1 MPNASTRLHK
11 LSLLAVL
18 ALTACEDKT
27 HPSPAP
33 SASATPEAPNTSAT
47 AAAAPSG
54 APTASSAAPLP
65 NDDPSSPA
73 PVVSAVASA
82 VPAAASAD
90 AGAKPAKAKD
100 AGAAG
105 APTASA
111 GAGAPTASAS
121 TGAPTASAGAG
132 AVPAGPGAELARQVD
147 AVFVG
152 RKTFSARFKQQY
164 TQKIAGQVKDSTGTV
179 FVEKP
184 NKISF
189 RYDPPNKNRIVSDGT
204 TLKVY
209 VAEDN
214 QMFETPVQKTQYPG
228 ALAFLMGNG
237 IGPSFNFTI
246 NDKAKFDGG
255 PVLLGKPTEPTPSYE
270 YVMFYVDKALLAK
283 SDPGV
288 IRRVL
293 IVEAQGNKNRFDF
306 ESASQPASI
315 DPAEFSF
322 TPPPGTNITR

>member
-1 MPNASTRLHK
+1 MPNASTRLRK
-11 LSLLAVL
+11 LSLLAAF
-18 ALTACEDKT
+18 ALMACEDKSS
-27 HPSPAP
+27 PNPAP
-33 SASATPEAPNTSAT
+33 SASAAPAPQTAATNTSA
-47 AAAAPSG
+47 APSS

-65 NDDPSSPA
+65 SDDPSPA
-73 PVVSAVASA
+73 PLASA
-82 VPAAASAD
+82 APSAAPAAAKADAGASSDAGPKPPRSKDAGAPPSAD
-90 AGAKPAKAKD
+90 AGAPSD
-100 AGAAG
+100 AGSLAM
-105 APTASA
+105 SD
-111 GAGAPTASAS
+111 
-121 TGAPTASAGAG
+121 AG
-132 AVPAGPGAELARQVD
+132 AVPAGPGAEIAQKVD
-147 AVFVG
+147 AIFLG

-164 TQKIAGQVKDSTGTV
+164 SQKIAGQVKDSTGTV

-189 RYDPPNKNRIVSDGT
+189 RYDAPNKNRIVSDGT

-237 IGPSFNFTI
+237 IGPSFTFTL

-255 PVLLGKPTEPTPSYE
+255 PVLLGKPVQPTPSYE
-270 YVMFYVDKALLAK
+270 YVMFYVDQALLAK

-293 IVEAQGNKNRFDF
+293 IVEAQGNRNRFDF
-306 ESASQPASI
+306 EGASQPASI
-315 DPAEFSF
+315 DPGEFSF